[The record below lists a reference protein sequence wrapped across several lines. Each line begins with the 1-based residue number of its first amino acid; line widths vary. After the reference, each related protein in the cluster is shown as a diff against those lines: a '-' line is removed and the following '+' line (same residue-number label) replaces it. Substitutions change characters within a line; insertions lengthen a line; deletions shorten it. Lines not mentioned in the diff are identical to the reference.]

1 MRYHNLKM
9 QEINKIIKEL
19 WIKVYRGG
27 GGGLVQYLA
36 SPHP

>member
-27 GGGLVQYLA
+27 GGGP
-36 SPHP
+36 S